1 MEIFPSEELALSQA
15 DGTISADEANNT
27 FGNIL

>member
-1 MEIFPSEELALSQA
+1 MEIFPSEELALSKA
-15 DGTISADEANNT
+15 NGKISKVEANNI